1 MNTFFSLGL
10 AVILG
15 IILGQVINKL
25 KIPAVAGYIIAG
37 LIIGIS
43 GLNIVN
49 TETINQLSFISD
61 FALGIIAFNIG
72 SDLQFT
78 IIKKLGK
85 TILLIALCEALG
97 AFTLVS
103 GIIFLLTRDIPTSLI
118 LGSVASATA
127 PAATVMVLKE
137 YKSSGPLTTTLLGVV
152 AVDDAICLMIYSVAS
167 SVSKVFIKH
176 EIITLNKV
184 LFHPLL
190 EIILSLLVGIILGII
205 LCYLLKISS
214 KNSEL
219 LTFIIGIILINIGIT
234 MKFDLSALLSS
245 MTIGLMVS
253 NISSYSRK
261 AFSSIE
267 NFSPPIIAAFFVLAG
282 ARLDIYMLPHLGL
295 IGICYLVFRM
305 LGKVGGAYLGGSI
318 AKAPAE
324 IKNNI
329 GFGLFSQVGVAVGL
343 AIIVNREFA
352 GTQLGSLVITVL
364 LGTTIFTE
372 IIGPISTKNA
382 IIKAKEAKI

>member
-1 MNTFFSLGL
+1 MNPFFSLGI

-15 IILGQVINKL
+15 IILGQVTNKL

-37 LIIGIS
+37 LVIGIS
-43 GLNIVN
+43 GLNIIN
-49 TETINQLSFISD
+49 PQTIDQLSFISD

-103 GIIFLLTRDIPTSLI
+103 GIIFLLTRDIATSLI

-137 YKSSGPLTTTLLGVV
+137 YKASGPLTTTLLGVV

-167 SVSKVFIKH
+167 SISKVFIKH
-176 EIITLNKV
+176 DIITLNKV

-190 EIILSLLVGIILGII
+190 EIILSLLVGVILGII
-205 LCYLLKISS
+205 LCYLLKMSNKS
-214 KNSEL
+214 GEL
-219 LTFIIGIILINIGIT
+219 LTFIIGIILLNIGIT
-234 MKFDLSALLSS
+234 IKFDLSALLSS

-253 NISSYSRK
+253 NISSFSRK

-267 NFSPPIIAAFFVLAG
+267 KFSPPIIAAFFVLAG
-282 ARLDIYMLPHLGL
+282 ARLDIYMLPHIGL
-295 IGICYLVFRM
+295 IGICYLLFRM
-305 LGKVGGAYLGGSI
+305 LGKVGGAYLGGTL

-343 AIIVNREFA
+343 AIIVSREFA
-352 GTQLGSLVITVL
+352 GTELGSLVITVL